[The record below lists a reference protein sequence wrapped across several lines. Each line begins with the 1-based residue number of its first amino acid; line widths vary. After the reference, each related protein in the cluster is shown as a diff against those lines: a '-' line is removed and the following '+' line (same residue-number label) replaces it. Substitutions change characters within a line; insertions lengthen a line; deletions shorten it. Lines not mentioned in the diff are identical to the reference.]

1 MNNFGTMYKF
11 HFAAIDQDPLSR
23 KAMRDKIEA
32 DTKQFLAAGH
42 DIEEL
47 DGIEE
52 RPDYA
57 RPVYWGQKEHNA

>member
-1 MNNFGTMYKF
+1 MNNYGTLYPI

-32 DTKQFLAAGH
+32 DTKQFLAGGG
-42 DIEEL
+42 DIEEGPDL
-47 DGIEE
+47 IE

-57 RPVYWGQKEHNA
+57 RPVYWGQNEGNA